1 MQRSILSSAAA
12 PQLLDRWILIASAV
26 SDVAGST
33 LTFRNVSESYGQV
46 NGQAIF
52 GAQLEQY
59 PHVTVDTVRVDDTY
73 RT

>member
-1 MQRSILSSAAA
+1 M
-12 PQLLDRWILIASAV
+12 

-33 LTFRNVSESYGQV
+33 LTFRNVRENYGQV

-73 RT
+73 GT